1 MFEDKKMSKEQLEFI
16 QRYMNSP
23 NVNLAPRITKTDQQR
38 LVDEDL
44 EFEGKEQAQ
53 GRLSD
58 LMKTF
63 DIKHIETMFEEGIKS
78 GVFGSSQF
86 NLMLKMDF
94 NGHTYIL
101 NRYPIGWRPEVRR

>member
-23 NVNLAPRITKTDQQR
+23 NVNIAPQLSTEQ
-38 LVDEDL
+38 L
-44 EFEGKEQAQ
+44 EVKDQAQ

-78 GVFGSSQF
+78 GIFGSSQF